1 MLFALSELVSASIY
15 INRLAIK
22 KSYTIQKNW
31 QKCWTDI
38 APLKLQYEKRKENY
52 SVFKDNNAKYLLM
65 PEYIRMKV
73 EEEERLQ
80 CTGGHGRGAM
90 H

>member
-1 MLFALSELVSASIY
+1 MLFALSELVSASIC
-15 INRLAIK
+15 INGLAVK

-38 APLKLQYEKRKENY
+38 APLKLPYEKRKENY

-80 CTGGHGRGAM
+80 CTGGPGRGAM

>member
-1 MLFALSELVSASIY
+1 M
-15 INRLAIK
+15 K
-22 KSYTIQKNW
+22 
-31 QKCWTDI
+31 
-38 APLKLQYEKRKENY
+38 KRKENY

-65 PEYIRMKV
+65 PEYIRMKN

-80 CTGGHGRGAM
+80 CTGGPGRGAM